1 MKILFH
7 ALVISFVLTAF
18 SAACTTSRVAEEI
31 GEAQQETV
39 ARMTADP
46 AAAQRNLDSPSG
58 MDPLTG
64 EQVME
69 KYEKKQGKIGK
80 QRQTP
85 SIIQIGTGSRR

>member
-1 MKILFH
+1 M
-7 ALVISFVLTAF
+7 ISFVLTAF

-31 GEAQQETV
+31 GETQRETV

>member
-1 MKILFH
+1 MKVKFH
-7 ALVISFVLTAF
+7 ALVIGIVLVAL

-31 GEAQQETV
+31 GEAHHETV
-39 ARMTADP
+39 ARMIADP

-69 KYEKKQGKIGK
+69 KYEKKQGQAGNK
-80 QRQTP
+80 QQMP
-85 SIIQIGTGSRR
+85 SIIQIGTGSQR

>member
-1 MKILFH
+1 VKFH
-7 ALVISFVLTAF
+7 ALAISVALAALC
-18 SAACTTSRVAEEI
+18 AACTTSRVAEQI
-31 GEAQQETV
+31 GEAHQETV

-69 KYEKKQGKIGK
+69 KYQKKQGQTGK
-80 QRQTP
+80 KRQTP
-85 SIIQIGTGSRR
+85 SIIQIGTGSQR